1 MKKNINVIQIKGI
14 KGIIIAAF
22 VVTCLAA
29 GFISF
34 PGIVCTKL
42 WNLASAQIDSLPAI
56 GILQGVLLW
65 AILVVSYFV
74 FRKDNV
80 VVCLKS
86 PQGLSEEELK
96 SVFADLK
103 KQSQEDPILQAML
116 KARES
121 ELKIKS
127 TEFPQNETEST
138 TQTINQDK

>member
-14 KGIIIAAF
+14 KGIIIAIF

-29 GFISF
+29 GFIAF

-42 WNLASAQIDSLPAI
+42 WNLASAHVNSLPAI
-56 GILQGVLLW
+56 GFLQGVLLW

-74 FRKDNV
+74 FRKDKV
-80 VVCLKS
+80 VVCLKT
-86 PQGLSEEELK
+86 PQELSEEELK
-96 SVFADLK
+96 NVFADLK

-127 TEFPQNETEST
+127 SEIQNSETETSPA
-138 TQTINQDK
+138 NQEK